1 MRYFVRDIWYPV
13 LPILFALILTCS
25 CSDEQERLL
34 VPDGERVKIGL
45 NLRSIGT
52 VDGEDRINSV
62 RILQV
67 SLTGE
72 ILTNTFIADI
82 QTNPFT
88 VELMSGQSEVHV
100 VVNESQSIG
109 TENANMAA
117 ITTYNDL
124 KSMAL
129 GPYMHSNDPFY
140 GNIPMLGSVMDV
152 RISPSLA
159 GSPGTVSVNGGAPGC
174 VLKVSLERLVCKV
187 ELRTKLT
194 VNGALIPPS
203 DFLVGRTMSFQL
215 VPGMIPLF
223 DDYTGATLK
232 NFKSLLLSN
241 FVRSGDYYVY
251 RDPDGKPLYLSSNL
265 FNPCNNRNNAS
276 LVQTML
282 LGDEAINIPIGH
294 NIDPAQGAIDY
305 TLHRNYSYVLTLT
318 SVNDEQKIKMEV
330 EKKWYHE
337 NVDAPVYGEMLQ
349 VPDSVIMDADRWGG
363 SKKVQV
369 YCSARHS
376 QAPDDYYYPIKVL
389 VGGVEQPVVVS
400 GGNVELPDLPDWL
413 TAASVRLYF
422 PYNPDPEKW
431 VELACFNF
439 TYQETTGPYPDYV
452 ITLKFGNIV
461 KEMRVVYGKK

>member
-1 MRYFVRDIWYPV
+1 MRYFVRDIWYPS
-13 LPILFALILTCS
+13 LSFLFALILTCG
-25 CSDEQERLL
+25 CSDEQERAI
-34 VPDGERVKIGL
+34 VSDGEMVKIGL
-45 NLRSIGT
+45 NLRLIGT
-52 VDGEDRINSV
+52 VDGEDRINTV

-67 SLTGE
+67 SPVGE
-72 ILTNTFIADI
+72 VLTNTFIADI
-82 QTNPFT
+82 QGNPFT

-100 VVNESQSIG
+100 VVNESQNIG

-129 GPYMHSNDPFY
+129 GPYIHSNDPFY

-152 RISPSLA
+152 RIYPSSA
-159 GSPGTVSVNGGAPGC
+159 GSPGMVSVSGGTPGSI
-174 VLKVSLERLVCKV
+174 LKVSLERLVCKV
-187 ELRTKLT
+187 ELRTKLM
-194 VNGALIPPS
+194 VNGALVPPS
-203 DFLVGRTMSFQL
+203 DFLMGRTMSFQM

-223 DDYTGATLK
+223 DGYNGSIFK
-232 NFKSLLLSN
+232 NFKSLLLTD
-241 FVRSGDYYVY
+241 FVQSGDYYVH
-251 RDPDGKPLYLSSNL
+251 RDPGGKPLYLPSNL
-265 FNPCNNRNNAS
+265 FNPRNNQNNAS
-276 LVQTML
+276 FVQTML
-282 LGDEAINIPIGH
+282 LGDATISIPIGH
-294 NIDPAQGAIDY
+294 NIDPSQGAIDY
-305 TLHRNYSYVLTLT
+305 TLHRNHSYVLTLT
-318 SVNDEQKIKMEV
+318 SDNNQKIQMEV
-330 EKKWYHE
+330 EKKWCHD
-337 NVDAPVYGEMLQ
+337 NVDVPVYGEMLQ

-363 SKKVQV
+363 SKKVQI

-376 QAPDDYYYPIKVL
+376 QAPDDYDYPIKVL

-413 TAASVRLYF
+413 TAASVNLYF

-431 VELACFNF
+431 VELARFNF